1 MQESQ
6 SYKDVKQ
13 KNSHKKKDVK
23 QKNSHKQK
31 DVKQKNSHKQKDVNQ
46 IHTGDV
52 VTKETTKISDEDKT
66 FVKSTEYGGDMEMP
80 NVQDQEESEQDVN
93 QPRHHHKSK
102 PPNVTHCYVA
112 NSK

>member
-31 DVKQKNSHKQKDVNQ
+31 DVNQ

-52 VTKETTKISDEDKT
+52 VTKETTKISDCDKKH
-66 FVKSTEYGGDMEMP
+66 VKSRENGSDMVAP
-80 NVQDQEESEQDVN
+80 NVQDQEESEPDVN
-93 QPRHHHKSK
+93 QPRNHHKSR
-102 PPNVTHCYVA
+102 PPNNATHCYVA
-112 NSK
+112 NSN